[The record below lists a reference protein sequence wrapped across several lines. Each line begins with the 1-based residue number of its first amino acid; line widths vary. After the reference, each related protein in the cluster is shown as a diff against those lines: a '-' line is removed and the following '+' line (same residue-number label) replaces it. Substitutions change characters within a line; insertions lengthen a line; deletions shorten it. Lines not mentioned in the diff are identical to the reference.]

1 MMIIGQPASMGDL
14 LRRVAEGRWGPHPD
28 SARELLAKLQAGLRA
43 RGGES
48 DTDDNALR
56 FHWDLPDVRLH
67 GCSNIAGLVVG
78 GNGSEADAAL
88 RGFSSRASAPGR
100 LVLVLAPSDSVAET
114 ARQVMPPDRCLV
126 LRSKDLLQLLTES
139 EPLET
144 FKRRLRAQIPFLW
157 LVPYNT
163 SLPAQPGMFFGRRL
177 ELEKLCHQDQTSF
190 AIVGPSKI
198 GKTSLL
204 KQYRREL
211 VLKKDARVHRFHEV
225 DFYDYRGASED
236 ALARFIAMQIAPS
249 SRSNRMTLADLPQFL
264 YMQSNLAG
272 APLELVLDEVD
283 EVCLSDTFDVLA
295 EAARKNHCRL
305 VVSGKGNLLRLL
317 RSPDRI
323 LAGRLVA
330 IRPEPLTHEEARAL
344 LLEPFR
350 DLDLQFAAQG
360 GMVEQILSLT
370 SRLPYL
376 IQSFARRLIEAAY
389 QEGAQAVAIRH
400 LEKVRGDFMSMVYS
414 IAPLDDLTNSAVRV
428 GALLI
433 LRCDAREVSVPLV
446 QDLFRREGVAFSIP
460 RIKEICEELVICSI
474 LIWEKDHF
482 RLANPAMAANAK
494 RMGLLETDLQRSL
507 AEVHPAGASR

>member
-1 MMIIGQPASMGDL
+1 MMALGQPASIGDL
-14 LRRVAEGRWGPHPD
+14 LRRVAEGRWGPHAD
-28 SARELLAKLQAGLRA
+28 CARELLAKLQAGLQA
-43 RGGES
+43 RGSEV
-48 DTDDNALR
+48 DTGDDAMR
-56 FHWDLPDVRLH
+56 FNWDLPNVRLH
-67 GCSNIAGLVVG
+67 GCSNIAGLIVG

-88 RGFSSRASAPGR
+88 RGLATKASAPGR
-100 LVLVLAPSDSVAET
+100 LLLVLAPSDSAAET

-126 LRSKDLLQLLTES
+126 LAGKDLRQILIEP

-163 SLPAQPGMFFGRRL
+163 TLPALPGMFFGRRL
-177 ELEKLCHQDQTSF
+177 ELEKLLQQDQTSF

-211 VLKKDARVHRFHEV
+211 VVKKDSRVHRFHEI

-236 ALARFIAMQIAPS
+236 VLARFIAMRIASS
-249 SRSNRMTLADLPQFL
+249 SRSDRMTLADLPQFL
-264 YMQSNLAG
+264 HLQSSLAG

-295 EAARKNHCRL
+295 EAARKNHCRII
-305 VVSGKGNLLRLL
+305 VSGKGNLLRLL

-330 IRPEPLTHEEARAL
+330 IRPEPLTLDEARAL

-350 DLDLQFAAQG
+350 DLDLQFAERG
-360 GMVEQILSLT
+360 GMVEQILALT

-389 QEGAQAVAIRH
+389 QEDAKAITVRH

-414 IAPLDDLTNSAVRV
+414 IGPLDDLTNPAVRA

-433 LRCDAREVSVPLV
+433 LRCDPRDVSVPLV
-446 QDLFRREGVAFSIP
+446 QDLFRREGVTLRNP
-460 RIKEICEELVICSI
+460 RVKEICEELVICNI
-474 LIWEKDHF
+474 LIWEQDHF
-482 RLANPAMAANAK
+482 QLANPAMAAHAR
-494 RMGLLETDLQRSL
+494 RMGLLEAGLQRSL
-507 AEVHPAGASR
+507 AEVRQVGSTE